1 MSVHCLV
8 FANAARVC
16 RLFSECVN
24 TAHYCRTQSS
34 VVSGWR
40 RASTSHRPRTPFH
53 CTWRPAPSPL
63 THAHLESH
71 SADII
76 SATGRRAA
84 ENMGPQWKRTLC
96 CDSTFTIMRIINQ
109 RVFPSALVSGLLAG
123 SYQFG
128 HPKLGKLKMSP
139 VQGSF

>member
-1 MSVHCLV
+1 MFNFHMTLFSLRLYLLATQRLHNYFLRTLTEVLASTLHSALFCTMSVHCLV

-40 RASTSHRPRTPFH
+40 RASTFHRPRTPFH

-84 ENMGPQWKRTLC
+84 EDMETHTLLRL
-96 CDSTFTIMRIINQ
+96 DIYKN
-109 RVFPSALVSGLLAG
+109 
-123 SYQFG
+123 
-128 HPKLGKLKMSP
+128 
-139 VQGSF
+139 